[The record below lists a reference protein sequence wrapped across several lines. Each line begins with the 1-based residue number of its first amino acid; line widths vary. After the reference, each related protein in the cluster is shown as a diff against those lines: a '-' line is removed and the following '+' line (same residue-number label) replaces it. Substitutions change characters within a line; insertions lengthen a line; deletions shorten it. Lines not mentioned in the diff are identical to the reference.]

1 MSLEQHL
8 VRNRWLLHRFGV
20 ANLTELQSGIQSA
33 PEGPRGDGH
42 SDFLGHLDRT
52 DLGIDWH
59 KLEDYDRRV
68 MVLERE
74 LARVRRD
81 FRAFNYF

>member
-20 ANLTELQSGIQSA
+20 ANFTELQSGIESA
-33 PEGPRGDGH
+33 PEGPREDGH
-42 SDFLGHLDRT
+42 SRFLGHLDRA
-52 DLGIDWH
+52 DRYIAWN

-68 MVLERE
+68 MDLERE